1 MGRAGK
7 AKRHDQKMRA
17 RRASKAAKKTAYAA
31 LAGTSKKSKK
41 LKALRAQG
49 RKRFSSGK
57 HRHIVSYCGNVG
69 CKRCNP
75 KLRGVRNSSSHP
87 GTPVVVHA

>member
-7 AKRHDQKMRA
+7 AKRHDAKMRA

-31 LAGTSKKSKK
+31 LAGTSRKKKK
-41 LKALRAQG
+41 LLIQG
-49 RKRFSSGK
+49 KKRKSSGK
-57 HRHIVSYCGNVG
+57 HRHLVSYCGNVG

-87 GTPVVVHA
+87 LGVSCA

>member
-7 AKRHDQKMRA
+7 AKRHDVKMRM
-17 RRASKAAKKTAYAA
+17 RRAAKAAKRTAYAA

-41 LKALRAQG
+41 LKALRSQG
-49 RKRFSSGK
+49 RKKFSAGK
-57 HRHIVSYCGNVG
+57 HRHLVSYCGNVG

-87 GTPVVVHA
+87 SVAQVAHA